1 MMNPSNSVS
10 RQILGVEDVTVS
22 FGGFQALKRLNFS
35 MDAGELRVV
44 IGPNGAGKRV
54 GEVLDLIGLSAKAH
68 RAAGLLA
75 HGEKQWLE
83 LGMVMAQDPELLL
96 IDEPVAGMTPRESE
110 RTGEL
115 LLAMAR
121 KHALLVIEHDMTFVR
136 QIAQRV
142 TVLDEGRI
150 LCE

>member
-1 MMNPSNSVS
+1 PRAVKRNRNVMPSLFRPFSQYSLERVHE
-10 RQILGVEDVTVS
+10 ILE
-22 FGGFQALKRLNFS
+22 
-35 MDAGELRVV
+35 
-44 IGPNGAGKRV
+44 
-54 GEVLDLIGLSAKAH
+54 LIGLTLKANYH
-68 RAAGLLA
+68 AAILA

-121 KHALLVIEHDMTFVR
+121 NHTLLVIEHDMVFVR
-136 QIAQRV
+136 EIAERV
-142 TVLDEGRI
+142 TVLDEGRV
-150 LCE
+150 LCDGTMDEVQRDPRVIEVYL